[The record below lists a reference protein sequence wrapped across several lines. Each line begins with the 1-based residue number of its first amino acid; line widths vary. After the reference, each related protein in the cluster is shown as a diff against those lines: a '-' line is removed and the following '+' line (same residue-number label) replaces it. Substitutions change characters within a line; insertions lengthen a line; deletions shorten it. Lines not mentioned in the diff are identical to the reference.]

1 VNDLLAK
8 EYSNVKMGK
17 IMRMAKSMND
27 SQENSIDLNQ
37 DLHKEENIWQEI
49 FEEFKPLFIEKRFD
63 I

>member
-1 VNDLLAK
+1 
-8 EYSNVKMGK
+8 
-17 IMRMAKSMND
+17 MRMAKSMND
-27 SQENSIDLNQ
+27 SQENSIDFNQ

>member
-27 SQENSIDLNQ
+27 SQENSIDFNQ